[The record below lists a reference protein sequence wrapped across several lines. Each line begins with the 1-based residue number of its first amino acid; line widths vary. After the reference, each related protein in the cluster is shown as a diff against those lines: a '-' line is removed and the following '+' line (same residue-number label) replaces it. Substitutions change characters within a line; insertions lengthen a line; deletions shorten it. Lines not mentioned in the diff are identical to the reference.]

1 MRLIVL
7 SEDFYPNTS
16 GGAHTRWRFC
26 QLAAERG
33 HDITVFT
40 AHERGLA
47 KSEVVDDVEIRR
59 PFRVKPEAKPVYAPI
74 SVLTRI
80 AASMLLFGYIC
91 WWLRDQEVDGL
102 HSASHLTHWIGKAL
116 SILYSLPLVSFVG
129 YTPSVVPDPEVTPK
143 LLLERAN
150 FRLFMGQTVFCR
162 TPNAKTVIETY
173 TDAKVEI
180 LHGILNHKQT
190 INTVS
195 EMNTNQRRTDLS
207 VDEDD
212 TLLVYVGRLVP
223 IKNPVGA
230 IEVLSELP
238 AEYTLAIV
246 GDGDERET
254 VEQAVREHGV
264 EDQVRICGALPHEEA
279 LETIAAAD
287 ALVFPSYAESYG
299 AVVFEALALNTMVFA
314 RPVGAV
320 PAVDHPRLHVGPLND
335 FSRMITNTA
344 IDSPAGLNTETLE
357 RFSMERYTD
366 GLLGV
371 FERQNWNVQQPV
383 QEINSQ

>member
-1 MRLIVL
+1 VRLIVL

-40 AHERGLA
+40 AHEPGLA
-47 KSEVVDDVEIRR
+47 KSEMVDDVEIRR
-59 PFRVKPEAKPVYAPI
+59 PFRVKPEGKPVYAPI

-80 AASMLLFGYIC
+80 AASVLLFVYLC

-162 TPNAKTVIETY
+162 TPNTKNVIETY
-173 TDAKVEI
+173 TNANVEI
-180 LHGILNHKQT
+180 LHGILNRKRIT
-190 INTVS
+190 NAVS
-195 EMNTNQRRTDLS
+195 GKNPNQRRTDLD
-207 VDEDD
+207 VDEND

-230 IEVLSELP
+230 VEVFSELSD
-238 AEYTLAIV
+238 EYTLAMI
-246 GDGDERET
+246 GDGDEREN
-254 VEQAVREHGV
+254 VERAVRSHDV
-264 EDQVRICGALPHEEA
+264 EDRVQVCGALPHEQT
-279 LETIAAAD
+279 LQTIAAAD
-287 ALVFPSYAESYG
+287 GLLVPSHVETYPT
-299 AVVFEALALNTMVFA
+299 VVFEALSLNTEAFIT
-314 RPVGAV
+314 PVGII
-320 PAVDHPRLHVGPLND
+320 PTIDHPRLHVGSLDD
-335 FSRMITNTA
+335 FPRMITDTA
-344 IDSPAGLNTETLE
+344 IDSPAGLDTETLE
-357 RFSMERYTD
+357 RFSMERYTEE
-366 GLLGV
+366 LLGA
-371 FERQNWNVQQPV
+371 FEEQTAC
-383 QEINSQ
+383 ETTIGGT

>member
-1 MRLIVL
+1 MRLVVL

-47 KSEVVDDVEIRR
+47 ESEVVDDVEIRR
-59 PFRVKPEAKPVYAPI
+59 PFRVKPEGTPVYSPI
-74 SVLTRI
+74 AVLTRI
-80 AASMLLFGYIC
+80 AASLLLFGYIC

-102 HSASHLTHWIGKAL
+102 HSASHLTHWISKAL
-116 SILYSLPLVSFVG
+116 SVLYDLPLVSFIG

-143 LLLERAN
+143 LLLERVN
-150 FRLFMGQTVFCR
+150 FRLFMGQTVLCR
-162 TPNAKTVIETY
+162 TSNAKTVIETH

-180 LHGILNHKQT
+180 LHGILNRKQIT
-190 INTVS
+190 NAVS
-195 EMNTNQRRTDLS
+195 RVDTNQRRTDLG

-212 TLLVYVGRLVP
+212 LLLVYVGRLVP

-238 AEYTLAIV
+238 DEYTLAVV
-246 GDGDERET
+246 GDGDEREA
-254 VEQAVREHGV
+254 VEQAIREYGV
-264 EDQVRICGALPHEEA
+264 QDRTRICGTLSHEEA
-279 LETIAAAD
+279 LETVAAAD
-287 ALVFPSYAESYG
+287 ALVFPSQAESYG
-299 AVVFEALALNTMVFA
+299 AVVFEAMALNTTVFA

-320 PAVDHPRLHVGPLND
+320 PAVDHPRLYMGSLDNFP
-335 FSRMITNTA
+335 RMITDTV
-344 IDSPAGLNTETLE
+344 IDSPDGLDTETLE

-366 GLLGV
+366 GLLGA
-371 FERQNWNVQQPV
+371 FEGQIAC
-383 QEINSQ
+383 EATIGGI